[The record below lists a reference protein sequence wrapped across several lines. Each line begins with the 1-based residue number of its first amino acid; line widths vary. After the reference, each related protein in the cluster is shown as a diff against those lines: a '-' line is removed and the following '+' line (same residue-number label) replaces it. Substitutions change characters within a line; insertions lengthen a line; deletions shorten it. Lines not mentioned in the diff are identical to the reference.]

1 MKLTLLKFCQSS
13 CNWVL
18 VLDGF
23 GFDESH
29 LAHDTCSLQLSMVA
43 TLQKKAWNEGV
54 SWAIKQNTI
63 WINLAQRDSDE
74 RMNTMER

>member
-1 MKLTLLKFCQSS
+1 MKLTLWNSASPVATVK
-13 CNWVL
+13 

-54 SWAIKQNTI
+54 SPA
-63 WINLAQRDSDE
+63 L
-74 RMNTMER
+74 